1 MAEDPES
8 VALLAEEAEQRP
20 RPGCNRL
27 VTLLPV
33 VALLSLAFF
42 FTPHTKSLR
51 GNEAGAVQ
59 LSLLLFEPVDGGI
72 ERACRGADQNDNNPS
87 HFVVTSASDLASCQ
101 LLCLEYGGCQG
112 VEFHSGN
119 GRCELWIRPD
129 GIQASRSFSPAE
141 CYRRVGILEPV
152 DGGAQSFEDCQR
164 ECLIAAECRGIEFSA
179 GRCEIWTRP
188 EGIQAS
194 ISLSGFQC
202 YRATSTANTET
213 TTATRCEIWTRLDG
227 IQASRE
233 VAGYQC
239 LEAVMFAPVDGG
251 QNRACRGNAPGDN
264 LPEYYQ
270 IATAF
275 SMEDCQQQCEA
286 NSTTCTGVEFSGNR
300 CEIWNRAIWTSI
312 ALDGF
317 QCFRYVSRVQMTFL
331 TEVLAST
338 WDITGG
344 VDVECRASSLQRCQD
359 RCLALTICK
368 GIEYR
373 RGHCELWTRPG
384 GIQAT
389 KPLADSVCLQR
400 PGSSPPGAV
409 QTKYDRTLITPFL
422 QMMGPTLDLASKFQP
437 EFVQVIT
444 WNDYSE
450 GTMIEP
456 SWVRPRNLCLSAC
469 AQNVQNCLTTAA
481 CDSGFDPLDCSKP
494 YGNFSGPVDPQCNS
508 NAIASA
514 DDDLRL
520 LAEHIRAEAE
530 GTLQLDYGALSTF
543 TGLVTE
549 TEGWYYRS

>member
-1 MAEDPES
+1 
-8 VALLAEEAEQRP
+8 
-20 RPGCNRL
+20 
-27 VTLLPV
+27 
-33 VALLSLAFF
+33 
-42 FTPHTKSLR
+42 
-51 GNEAGAVQ
+51 
-59 LSLLLFEPVDGGI
+59 
-72 ERACRGADQNDNNPS
+72 
-87 HFVVTSASDLASCQ
+87 
-101 LLCLEYGGCQG
+101 
-112 VEFHSGN
+112 
-119 GRCELWIRPD
+119 
-129 GIQASRSFSPAE
+129 
-141 CYRRVGILEPV
+141 
-152 DGGAQSFEDCQR
+152 
-164 ECLIAAECRGIEFSA
+164 
-179 GRCEIWTRP
+179 
-188 EGIQAS
+188 
-194 ISLSGFQC
+194 
-202 YRATSTANTET
+202 
-213 TTATRCEIWTRLDG
+213 
-227 IQASRE
+227 
-233 VAGYQC
+233 
-239 LEAVMFAPVDGG
+239 MFAPVDGG

-344 VDVECRASSLQRCQD
+344 VDVECRGADPEDDSPGYYSLVEASSLQRCQD

-409 QTKYDRTLITPFL
+409 QTKYVAHYMPWFLGFDNGYDHFCQGNAHYESYLGVYDLNNRDIIRQQLDLMKNSSIDGLWIDYQLASWNDVIDVIMEETAIRGMGVAIVMDSVTNPNIFIDAAQKMVEWTSLSHYYRHNGIPVVPIFQTPDINFQAFPFEAYYMVRRESNPPAWANGSYPWVTPSLNSLDLYYQQDHSLSSFAIGAAFRGFRDCYSDRTLITPFL

-456 SWVRPRNLCLSAC
+456 SWVCPRNLCLSAC

-549 TEGWYYRS
+549 TEGWYYRTSEEIMMVK